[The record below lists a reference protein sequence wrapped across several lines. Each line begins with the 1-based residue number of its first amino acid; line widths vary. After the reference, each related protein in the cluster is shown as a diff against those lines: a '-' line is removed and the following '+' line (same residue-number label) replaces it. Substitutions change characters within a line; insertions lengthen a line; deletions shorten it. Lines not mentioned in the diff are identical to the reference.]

1 VFSPSAPSSGIDLGA
16 ITSSPMED
24 VSLCIAEEYLDF
36 GSSDNIPPDDLVL
49 QDHIANPPLS
59 FSPPSFAVPVSSSP
73 VKLNGLLK
81 EALVVKKEP
90 VVVKRKVVADGPP
103 PVENFSPLDEKM
115 MHPPAFPCNSA
126 FLGNTTYTGIPA
138 YNGIPLYTGYPNYP
152 VIPNYSVPSYTVN
165 PTQYYPNG
173 YPSLPQNEVSPKSL
187 KRSLPD
193 ATTDSLS
200 PKKTKK
206 TVISNKRGKKHS
218 NITIEEELS
227 KALEHPDYSGV
238 KQFFYPN
245 RNGQE
250 GLGRVVAIDEEKFYH
265 YILASR
271 PEEYRLDKA
280 SLLEKFDKS
289 RPCNRVD
296 PKEKTGSI
304 RIKYIR
310 IDNRKKNPEGVKRD
324 IAEIKSKY
332 PKHKIRIITHR
343 DWNYLGVDEFI
354 YEVKEKRNM

>member
-1 VFSPSAPSSGIDLGA
+1 
-16 ITSSPMED
+16 
-24 VSLCIAEEYLDF
+24 
-36 GSSDNIPPDDLVL
+36 
-49 QDHIANPPLS
+49 
-59 FSPPSFAVPVSSSP
+59 
-73 VKLNGLLK
+73 VKLNGVLK

-90 VVVKRKVVADGPP
+90 VVVKRTVAKGPP
-103 PVENFSPLDEKM
+103 PVENFPPLDEKM
-115 MHPPAFPCNSA
+115 MHLPAFPCNST
-126 FLGNTTYTGIPA
+126 FPGNTTYTGIPA

-152 VIPNYSVPSYTVN
+152 VIPTYSMPSYTVN
-165 PTQYYPNG
+165 PTHYYPNG
-173 YPSLPQNEVSPKSL
+173 YPQLPQNEVCPKSL
-187 KRSLPD
+187 KRSLQD

-218 NITIEEELS
+218 NITIEEELA
-227 KALEHPDYSGV
+227 KAYEDQDNSGV
-238 KQFFYPN
+238 NQFFYPN
-245 RNGQE
+245 RNGNL
-250 GLGRVVAIDEEKFYH
+250 GLGSVVVIDEEKFYH

-296 PKEKTGSI
+296 PKEKTG
-304 RIKYIR
+304 RIKIKYLR
-310 IDNRKKNPEGVKRD
+310 IDNRKKNPESVKKD

-354 YEVKEKRNM
+354 YEVKDKRNM